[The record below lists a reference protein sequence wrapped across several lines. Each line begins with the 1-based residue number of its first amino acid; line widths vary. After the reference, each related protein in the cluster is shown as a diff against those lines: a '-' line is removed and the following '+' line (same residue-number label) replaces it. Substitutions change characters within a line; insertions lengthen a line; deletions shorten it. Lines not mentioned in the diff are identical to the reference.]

1 MNGSLGGFFDSGEE
15 GFIEGSVFVSV
26 FLSVFF
32 GAFSCVGWEDAGD
45 AERWRSCE
53 DLLLALVGVW
63 VDGFRGLVLEGES
76 RLRAES
82 ESST

>member
-1 MNGSLGGFFDSGEE
+1 MVVWE
-15 GFIEGSVFVSV
+15 GFLIVDRRVSLRDR
-26 FLSVFF
+26 FLCRFF
-32 GAFSCVGWEDAGD
+32 FRFFLGLLVVWAGEDAGD

>member
-1 MNGSLGGFFDSGEE
+1 MVVWE
-15 GFIEGSVFVSV
+15 GFLIVERRVLVGDRFFRFFFRF
-26 FLSVFF
+26 FLGILVVWA
-32 GAFSCVGWEDAGD
+32 GEDAGD

-63 VDGFRGLVLEGES
+63 VEGFRGLVLEGES